1 MLYEQIYFRIFG
13 KEISNTINN
22 ITEKVN
28 NSFIAEAKTHYENKK
43 DILIQNNNSSKLFNF
58 FNLEFPINEIN
69 FYNTK
74 YDPPNENMIN
84 PSYNIDKKG
93 INNSLYLSKSTFK
106 NNTFYIKKEFLTE
119 LLIGLKTDE
128 KINLPNYSNNIFK
141 YQDIRNINE
150 KHRAVVVEW
159 LSYVNHYF
167 GLSNETLF
175 LCVNIMDRYISKK
188 IISLDIYQ
196 LVGISSYLIASKYE
210 DREAPSIEE
219 LIYISKN
226 IYSHTDIVSMEKEI
240 LTTLNFEIFS
250 VSPYQFFSYFY
261 IISEINNKKLFH
273 LGHLILEICLLNI
286 EIMSYSQSL
295 LAIGA
300 LLIAKKCLE
309 IKGGTNSIKFFY
321 NYNENEIKE
330 IQKKIVLFLSK
341 VVYNDKTNLIM
352 EKFERNK
359 YMSVS
364 YIFKHSNKCRIRC
377 NVICK
382 ENINNN

>member
-74 YDPPNENMIN
+74 YDPPNENMNN